1 MINLV
6 HASPGRSLA
15 LLLLLFRAAAAA
27 DSVCQLQ
34 GTFLDNTHAGA
45 AGDTASVRVAGA
57 AVTFSGGL
65 AALGFTANGSLTATS
80 TAHGWYE
87 MVLPTAT
94 PPSCFLARVTG
105 ADLELTAPR
114 ALPCDTAWAA
124 DGAAFSGA
132 AVAGTQQFCDLWIL
146 GVFGAILGTFLS
158 TMGLGLQKLTH
169 EKLKAEGKQ
178 VENYCQYPLWVL
190 GIACLAVDAVLDVWT
205 FGLAPASLLAPM
217 ASMVLVWN
225 GLIAYCLVGERL
237 TQKAALGTVVIITGS
252 VCATIFS
259 QHDTPSYSL
268 ADFGQRWSSAE
279 VIVYQILVVVIF
291 VGGQLYLRRLKK
303 SVEENLDAYAAQV
316 DDDDDGTSLEESASG
331 SRSGSMGGL
340 ASASA
345 IKISLDSPSAAGASK
360 DDAETEADLEAAAA
374 AASGKAEALAS
385 ADKMH
390 LPYLPGTKP
399 YMYAQGVYAMVA
411 GMLGGQSI
419 IFAKTVVE
427 LLKSSFFAAEGSE
440 YYMAFASFP
449 FYVFLACLIGN
460 LMIQTQLLNM
470 AMHNFDSL
478 TVIPIFIT

>member
-1 MINLV
+1 M
-6 HASPGRSLA
+6 
-15 LLLLLFRAAAAA
+15 
-27 DSVCQLQ
+27 
-34 GTFLDNTHAGA
+34 
-45 AGDTASVRVAGA
+45 
-57 AVTFSGGL
+57 
-65 AALGFTANGSLTATS
+65 
-80 TAHGWYE
+80 
-87 MVLPTAT
+87 
-94 PPSCFLARVTG
+94 
-105 ADLELTAPR
+105 
-114 ALPCDTAWAA
+114 
-124 DGAAFSGA
+124 
-132 AVAGTQQFCDLWIL
+132 
-146 GVFGAILGTFLS
+146 
-158 TMGLGLQKLTH
+158 
-169 EKLKAEGKQ
+169 
-178 VENYCQYPLWVL
+178 
-190 GIACLAVDAVLDVWT
+190 LDVWT

-374 AASGKAEALAS
+374 AASGKVNCPPILCCRR
-385 ADKMH
+385 
-390 LPYLPGTKP
+390 LPH
-399 YMYAQGVYAMVA
+399 
-411 GMLGGQSI
+411 
-419 IFAKTVVE
+419 
-427 LLKSSFFAAEGSE
+427 
-440 YYMAFASFP
+440 
-449 FYVFLACLIGN
+449 C
-460 LMIQTQLLNM
+460 
-470 AMHNFDSL
+470 
-478 TVIPIFIT
+478 